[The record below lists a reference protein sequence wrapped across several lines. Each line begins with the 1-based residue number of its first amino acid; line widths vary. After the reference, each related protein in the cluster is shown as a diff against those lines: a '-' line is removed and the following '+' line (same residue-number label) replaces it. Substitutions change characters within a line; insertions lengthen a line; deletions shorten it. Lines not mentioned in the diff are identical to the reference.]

1 MTDSALGRVLL
12 TLRGVQWILGT
23 KGDPY
28 ALLLRA
34 AGDDRAELGRRVR
47 ERGPLYW
54 SSAEAWV
61 TADPDVVAAAL
72 ADRRLTPRPPDDGA
86 PPGGPAEEPAPW
98 DVPPLREALP
108 LAGLPVA
115 LDREEYER
123 LRDWAAPVLGEPA
136 LRGRHAAAARAYRHR
151 ASALG
156 ERFDLMDDLIRPA
169 TVDAG
174 RVLLGVPEHRA
185 ARFAELCGAL
195 AGVLDATLCPP
206 RLDTARRYRAALP
219 ELRAL
224 LTEPNGAPG
233 TSGAWGTP
241 GAPGTPSTSGESG
254 APGTSRAPGA
264 SRTSVG
270 SGTHRAR
277 DAHDAQ
283 GASRAAGV
291 GAGARAGLPRR
302 LSATPAAD
310 GPPSPDDVLTVCA
323 LLALVGIDVA
333 TTLVGNAAALLLDH
347 PEQWRAL
354 CADPGLAPAAVA
366 ETLRH
371 TPPVRLH
378 RLYARQDL
386 DLAGIRVAAD
396 EEVVLL
402 TEAAQ
407 RDPRRH
413 HDPERFDLHRPAHE
427 RHPLPG
433 DGHAVDALVGP
444 AARLAA
450 EAALRVLAAEVPGL
464 TRTGEVL
471 RRLRSPITGG
481 VFRFPVARQGN
492 VRG

>member
-1 MTDSALGRVLL
+1 MTDSAWGRVLL

-54 SSAEAWV
+54 SSAGAWV
-61 TADPDVVAAAL
+61 TADHEVVTAAL
-72 ADRRLTPRPPDDGA
+72 ADRRLTPRPPDAGP
-86 PPGGPAEEPAPW
+86 PPGEPAEEPAPW
-98 DVPPLREALP
+98 DVPSLREALP
-108 LAGLPVA
+108 LTGLPAA

-123 LRDWAAPVLGEPA
+123 LGKWAAPVLGETA
-136 LRGRHAAAARAYRHR
+136 LRGRPAAAVRAYRHR
-151 ASALG
+151 ASTVG

-185 ARFAELCGAL
+185 VRFAELCGEL
-195 AGVLDATLCPP
+195 SGVLDATLCPP
-206 RLDTARRYRAALP
+206 RLDTARRYGTALP

-224 LTEPNGAPG
+224 LA
-233 TSGAWGTP
+233 
-241 GAPGTPSTSGESG
+241 
-254 APGTSRAPGA
+254 
-264 SRTSVG
+264 RTLDG
-270 SGTHRAR
+270 
-277 DAHDAQ
+277 
-283 GASRAAGV
+283 SRAAGPRDAGRTEDADT
-291 GAGARAGLPRR
+291 GALAGLPRR
-302 LSATPAAD
+302 LSATPAPD
-310 GPPSPDDVLTVCA
+310 GRPSPDDVLTVCA
-323 LLALVGIDVA
+323 LLALVGVDA
-333 TTLVGNAAALLLDH
+333 AANLTGNAVALLLDH
-347 PEQWRAL
+347 PGQWRAL
-354 CADPGLAPAAVA
+354 CEDPGLARAAVA

-371 TPPVRLH
+371 APPVRLH
-378 RLYARQDL
+378 RLYAREDL
-386 DLAGIRVAAD
+386 ELAGTRVAAD

-402 TEAAQ
+402 TEAAH

-413 HDPERFDLHRPAHE
+413 RDPERFDVHRPAHD
-427 RHPLPG
+427 RHPFPE
-433 DGHAVDALVGP
+433 DGRADGLVGP

-450 EAALRVLAAEVPGL
+450 EAALRALAEQLPDL

-492 VRG
+492 VRR

>member
-47 ERGPLYW
+47 ERNPLYW

-61 TADPDVVAAAL
+61 TGDHEVVAAAL
-72 ADRRLTPRPPDDGA
+72 ADRRLTPRPPDTGA
-86 PPGGPAEEPAPW
+86 PIGEPAGEPAPW
-98 DVPPLREALP
+98 DVPTLREALP

-115 LDREEYER
+115 LDREEYAR
-123 LRDWAAPVLGEPA
+123 LRGWAAPVLGERA
-136 LRGRHAAAARAYRHR
+136 LRRRHAAAVRAYRHR

-185 ARFAELCGAL
+185 ARFAELCGEL
-195 AGVLDATLCPP
+195 TGVLDATLCPP

-219 ELRAL
+219 ELQAL
-224 LTEPNGAPG
+224 LAETLGTSGVSGAPSASG
-233 TSGAWGTP
+233 TSGA
-241 GAPGTPSTSGESG
+241 
-254 APGTSRAPGA
+254 
-264 SRTSVG
+264 
-270 SGTHRAR
+270 SGTHGLSRTAGADTRAR
-277 DAHDAQ
+277 
-283 GASRAAGV
+283 S
-291 GAGARAGLPRR
+291 GLPRR
-302 LSATPAAD
+302 LSATPAPD
-310 GPPSPDDVLTVCA
+310 GPPPPGDVLTVCA

-333 TTLVGNAAALLLDH
+333 TTLTGNAIALLLDH
-347 PEQWRAL
+347 SDQWRAL
-354 CADPGLAPAAVA
+354 REDPGLTPAAVA

-386 DLAGIRVAAD
+386 ELAGTRVAAD

-402 TEAAQ
+402 IEAAH

-413 HDPERFDLHRPAHE
+413 RDPDRFDIHRPAHD
-427 RHPLPG
+427 RHPLPE
-433 DGHAVDALVGP
+433 DGHAGGLVGP

-450 EAALRVLAAEVPGL
+450 EAALRALAEELPGL
-464 TRTGEVL
+464 ARTDEVL

-481 VFRFPVARQGN
+481 VFRFPAARQGN
-492 VRG
+492 VRR

>member
-61 TADPDVVAAAL
+61 TADHAVVAAAL
-72 ADRRLTPRPPDDGA
+72 ADVRLTPRPPGTGTPVGGRDG
-86 PPGGPAEEPAPW
+86 EPAPW
-98 DVPPLREALP
+98 DVPALREALP
-108 LAGLPVA
+108 LTGLPAA

-123 LRDWAAPVLGEPA
+123 LRAVAAPVLGEPA
-136 LRGRHAAAARAYRHR
+136 LRRRLGAAVRAYRHR
-151 ASALG
+151 ASAVG
-156 ERFDLMDDLIRPA
+156 ERFDLMDDVIRPA

-185 ARFAELCGAL
+185 ARFAELCGNL
-195 AGVLDATLCPP
+195 TGVLDATLCPP
-206 RLDTARRYRAALP
+206 RLDTARQYRAALP
-219 ELRAL
+219 ELLTLLAESTETRETRESPEKQEEAEKPEKPQRPGPPKSLAAL
-224 LTEPNGAPG
+224 GAP
-233 TSGAWGTP
+233 
-241 GAPGTPSTSGESG
+241 E
-254 APGTSRAPGA
+254 
-264 SRTSVG
+264 
-270 SGTHRAR
+270 
-277 DAHDAQ
+277 
-283 GASRAAGV
+283 
-291 GAGARAGLPRR
+291 
-302 LSATPAAD
+302 
-310 GPPSPDDVLTVCA
+310 DVLAVSA

-333 TTLVGNAAALLLDH
+333 ATLTGNAVALLLDH

-354 CADPGLAPAAVA
+354 CEDPGLAPAAVA

-386 DLAGIRVAAD
+386 DLAGTRVPQG

-402 TEAAQ
+402 TEAAGH
-407 RDPRRH
+407 DPRRH
-413 HDPERFDLHRPAHE
+413 HDPDRFDVHRLAHD
-427 RHPLPG
+427 RHPIPE
-433 DGHAVDALVGP
+433 DGHAGALIGP

-450 EAALRVLAAEVPGL
+450 EAALRALAAELPGL
-464 TRTGEVL
+464 TRTDEVL
-471 RRLRSPITGG
+471 RHLRSPLTGG
-481 VFRFPVARQGN
+481 VFRFPAARQGN
-492 VRG
+492 VRR

>member
-61 TADPDVVAAAL
+61 TADHEVVAAAL
-72 ADRRLTPRPPDDGA
+72 ADRRLTPRPPDTSA
-86 PPGGPAEEPAPW
+86 PLGGPDGEPAPW
-98 DVPPLREALP
+98 DVPALRGALP
-108 LAGLPVA
+108 LAGLPSA

-123 LRDWAAPVLGEPA
+123 LRGWAAPVLGEPA
-136 LRGRHAAAARAYRHR
+136 LRRRHAAAVRAYRNR
-151 ASALG
+151 AASVG

-174 RVLLGVPEHRA
+174 RVLLGVPAHRA
-185 ARFAELCGAL
+185 ARFMELSGQL
-195 AGVLDATLCPP
+195 AGALDATLCPP

-219 ELRAL
+219 ELLAL
-224 LTEPNGAPG
+224 LAETLETPDAAGAD
-233 TSGAWGTP
+233 
-241 GAPGTPSTSGESG
+241 GAPGTPNPPGTPVTASTSGSAGTSGESG
-254 APGTSRAPGA
+254 SPRTA
-264 SRTSVG
+264 SRTSRPHG
-270 SGTHRAR
+270 ARRDAGAGRRAR
-277 DAHDAQ
+277 
-283 GASRAAGV
+283 S
-291 GAGARAGLPRR
+291 GLPRR
-302 LSATPAAD
+302 LSATPTPD
-310 GPPSPDDVLTVCA
+310 GTPPPEDVLTVCA
-323 LLALVGIDVA
+323 LLALVGVDVA
-333 TTLVGNAAALLLDH
+333 TTLTGNAVALLLDH
-347 PEQWRAL
+347 PDQWRAL
-354 CADPGLAPAAVA
+354 REDPGLAPAAVA

-378 RLYARQDL
+378 RLYAREEL
-386 DLAGIRVAAD
+386 ELAGTRVAAG

-402 TEAAQ
+402 TEAAR
-407 RDPRRH
+407 RDPRH
-413 HDPERFDLHRPAHE
+413 HRDPDRFDVHRPAHE

-433 DGHAVDALVGP
+433 EGNADGLVGP

-450 EAALRVLAAEVPGL
+450 EAALRGIAAELPGL
-464 TRTGEVL
+464 TRTDEVL

-481 VFRFPVARQGN
+481 VIRFPAARQGN
-492 VRG
+492 VRR